1 MAETGLHGMAEVR
14 WTVADAPASVTPV
27 AVVTGRD
34 PAGMGLQVA
43 VADWGSPTH
52 PSREILRKLHA
63 ERQGKRV
70 FPLVVMLRRGDDAF
84 LLGPGHDAGAMH
96 LPVSQAERVLQAA
109 LDEIDGLAAHKRLAS
124 LQRLTGS
131 VGTAG
136 VTNEGLFAGH
146 YLATSAPRRADWRE
160 AAERARPLLSLRH
173 ETLIRNLGFTTKR
186 SAGHALLLSAQTATR
201 AVAVLLET
209 EEQFDAAAPRFHLSP
224 VAFGLRVAARAE
236 VPWLI
241 VLRGSQIRLYPAR
254 PGVGVG
260 QKGQADTWFELDLA
274 VVDDDQAALLSLVFS
289 ADALGPGGSTDQ
301 LLEGSAQF
309 AVELGQRLRD
319 RIYDRA
325 VPRLARGL
333 AAQLPAMGK
342 TVDSNGLDLAYR
354 LSLKVLFR
362 LLFQA
367 YAEDRGL
374 LPYGRNAR
382 YDRNALKTWAAD
394 LAHDPDQPFDPHSTA
409 IWDDLA
415 QVWRVIDSGDSAWS
429 VPAYN
434 GGLFGADPDLDPDGA
449 LLARIRLSNDIMG
462 PVLAALLVD
471 EMDDGASGSVDFRSL
486 SVREFGTI
494 YEGLLESS
502 LSLAPTD
509 LTLDSKGTYIPGGAG
524 EQTVV
529 AAGEVYFHSA
539 SGQRKSTGTYFT
551 PHIVVEHLLTRALE
565 PVLADHLA
573 QVKRLLDDGDE
584 AAAADRFFDIRVAD
598 LAMGSAHFLTA
609 AIDHIEAGMRDFLT
623 EHPIPAIQDELR
635 QLEQA
640 ATTALGE
647 DAAVAEI
654 EPAALLRRQVARR
667 CIYGL
672 DLNPMAVELA
682 RLAIWVTTF
691 VPGLPMSSLNHTL
704 VCANSLTGVGTI
716 DEALSVLD
724 PDTGYGQISIFS
736 EAIED
741 ELSKARELLIDA
753 ANAAE
758 GTKAE
763 ATAAAHT
770 AIEARDAAEPARLL
784 FDAVVA
790 ARFGLLTPTAYTD
803 PGELRA
809 AAADPEIQAA
819 VDAVQP
825 AHFPYLFPEVFL
837 RDDPGF
843 DVILGNP
850 PWEKLKVEEHAWWA
864 VRFPGLR
871 SLPQKDKNSAIAQ
884 HRRERPDLVA
894 EFEQDTATA
903 KASKRIISAGP
914 YPGLTAGT
922 DTDLMAA
929 FSWRFVQELRSGG
942 RIGVVLPRTAFAGS
956 ACEQWRRTLLESG
969 DIADLAMV
977 VNNRQWLFP
986 SIHPQY
992 TVALLTYHAQ
1002 PGKDH
1007 HVAMQG
1013 PYASRDE
1020 FLTGT
1025 AQAVSTSVFPARD
1038 VARWTATAALPL
1050 LPDAAALPVFARMRR
1065 HPDLGANVGNWKFQP
1080 IRELHTSDNKD
1091 FYDFNL
1097 AAPAK
1102 QNTLPVWT
1110 GRTFS
1115 LWKPGAGTP
1124 YAYADPTVVIP
1135 FLQDRRRTSARR
1147 ADSAFTEDAAIGL
1160 DDPQTLPLQHARI
1173 AFRDVARATDSRT
1186 MVCCLV
1192 PPGVGLVEKAPYL
1205 LRQSGNLADEAYL
1218 LGVLSSIPFDWYAR
1232 RFVELKMSYSLLES
1246 MPVPR
1251 RSGVS
1256 PFRDRVVHVAGR
1268 LAAVDDRYA
1277 DWAAAVGVQTGS
1289 VTTAPKRADLI
1300 AELDALVSLLYG
1312 LERDQVVHVFETFHR
1327 GWDYGPRLDAVLS
1340 YYDQWEGT
1348 D

>member
-1 MAETGLHGMAEVR
+1 MAETGPHGTAEVR
-14 WTVADAPASVTPV
+14 WKVTDAPGFVTPV

-43 VADWGSPTH
+43 VADWTSPTE

-63 ERQGKRV
+63 ERQGKKV
-70 FPLVVMLRRGDDAF
+70 FPLVVLLRHQDDAF
-84 LLGPGHDAGAMH
+84 LMGPGHDAGIIH
-96 LPVSQAERVLQAA
+96 LPISQAERVLQAA
-109 LDEIDGLAAHKRLAS
+109 LDESDGLAAHKRLAV
-124 LQRLTGS
+124 LQRATTS
-131 VGTAG
+131 SSTAG

-146 YLATSAPRRADWRE
+146 YLATSAPRRADWRQ
-160 AAERARPLLSLRH
+160 AAERAGPLLSLRH
-173 ETLIRNLGFTTKR
+173 ETLIKNLGFTTKR
-186 SAGHALLLSAQTATR
+186 TAGHALLLSAQTATR

-224 VAFGLRVAARAE
+224 VAYGLRVAARAE

-274 VVDDDQAALLSLVFS
+274 VLDDDQAALLPLVFS
-289 ADALGPGGSTDQ
+289 AEALGPGGSTDQ

-325 VPRLARGL
+325 VPRLAQGL

-342 TVDSNGLDLAYR
+342 AVDSDGLDLAYR

-362 LLFQA
+362 LLFQS

-394 LAHDPDQPFDPHSTA
+394 LAHDPEQPFDPHSTA

-415 QVWRVIDSGDSAWS
+415 QVWRVIDSGDSAWN

-434 GGLFGADPDLDPDGA
+434 GGLFGADPALNPDGA

-509 LTLDSKGTYIPGGAG
+509 LTLDSKGTYLPAGAG
-524 EQTVV
+524 DQTVV

-573 QVKRLLDDGDE
+573 RIKQHLDDGDE
-584 AAAADRFFDIRVAD
+584 AAAAEMFFDLRVAD

-640 ATTALGE
+640 ATAALGE

-654 EPAALLRRQVARR
+654 EPAALLRRQIARR

-704 VCANSLTGVGTI
+704 VCANSLTGVGTV
-716 DEALSVLD
+716 DEALAVLD
-724 PDTGYGQISIFS
+724 PAAGHGQMSIFS

-741 ELSKARELLIDA
+741 ELAKARELLIDA
-753 ANAAE
+753 ANASEA
-758 GTKAE
+758 TKAE
-763 ATAAAHT
+763 ATAAAQA

-790 ARFGLLTPTAYTD
+790 ARLGLLTPTAYSD
-803 PGELRA
+803 PVELRT
-809 AAADPEIQAA
+809 AAADPEIQTA

-837 RDDPGF
+837 RDAAGF

-850 PWEKLKVEEHAWWA
+850 PWEKLHVEEHIWWSH
-864 VRFPGLR
+864 RFPGLQR
-871 SLPQKDKNSAIAQ
+871 GMPQAEKNKAIKSYRAT
-884 HRRERPDLVA
+884 RPDLVREYEA
-894 EFEQDTATA
+894 DKASATA
-903 KASKRIISAGP
+903 QARIVAAGDF
-914 YPGLTAGT
+914 PGIGAAHL
-922 DTDLMAA
+922 DLMAA
-929 FSWRFVQELRSGG
+929 FAWRFLRLTNGAG
-942 RIGVVLPRTAFAGS
+942 ALGVVLPRTSLIGAS
-956 ACEQWRRTLLESG
+956 
-969 DIADLAMV
+969 LAMWRQVLLMIGDLDLTLV
-977 VNNRQWLFP
+977 VNTARWCFDMEAR
-986 SIHPQY
+986 Y
-992 TVALLTYHAQ
+992 TVAL
-1002 PGKDH
+1002 
-1007 HVAMQG
+1007 VAGRKVCDGIPLVRISG
-1013 PYASRDE
+1013 PYGSRTAFIEGDAAS
-1020 FLTGT
+1020 L
-1025 AQAVSTSVFPARD
+1025 D
-1038 VARWTATAALPL
+1038 VPGVTAAEVVDWSAGAAIPM
-1050 LPDAAALPVFARMRR
+1050 LPDPGSLGIFTTMRKQPNLSADVGWHFRPVQGDLNAAHAKSLFDF
-1065 HPDLGANVGNWKFQP
+1065 DLNATN
-1080 IRELHTSDNKD
+1080 RAHEDLR
-1091 FYDFNL
+1091 
-1097 AAPAK
+1097 
-1102 QNTLPVWT
+1102 VWT
-1110 GRTFS
+1110 GRTFN
-1115 LWKPGAGTP
+1115 LWEPDSGLP
-1124 YAYADPTVVIP
+1124 YAYADRVQIIEKLQQKRLVSAKREGSP
-1135 FLQDRRRTSARR
+1135 FVGLAGEDLLKAR
-1147 ADSAFTEDAAIGL
+1147 S
-1160 DDPQTLPLQHARI
+1160 LPMHGPRI
-1173 AFRDVARATDSRT
+1173 AFRDVTKWDNTRT

-1192 PPGVGLVEKAPYL
+1192 PPEVVLVHKAPFL
-1205 LRQSGNLADEAYL
+1205 LRQLGDERDEAFL

-1232 RFVELKMSYSLLES
+1232 RFVEVTMSFALLNA

-1251 RSGVS
+1251 PPEPSEM
-1256 PFRDRVVHVAGR
+1256 RDRVVEVAGR

-1277 DWAAAVGVQTGS
+1277 EWAAAVGVATGS
-1289 VTTAPKRADLI
+1289 VTTAAERADLI
-1300 AELDALVSLLYG
+1300 AELDAVVSLLYG
-1312 LERDQVVHVFETFHR
+1312 LTRDQVVHVFETFHR
-1327 GWDYGPRLDAVLS
+1327 GWDYGPRLDAVLF
-1340 YYDQWEGT
+1340 YYDQWQGT

>member
-14 WTVADAPASVTPV
+14 WKVTDAPSSVTPV

-43 VADWGSPTH
+43 VADWASPTE
-52 PSREILRKLHA
+52 PSREVMRRLHA
-63 ERQGKRV
+63 ERQGKKV
-70 FPLVVMLRRGDDAF
+70 FPLVVMLRHEDDAF
-84 LLGPGHDAGAMH
+84 LLGPGHDVTVIH
-96 LPVSQAERVLQAA
+96 LPISQAERVLQAA

-124 LQRLTGS
+124 LQRVTAS
-131 VGTAG
+131 SGTAG

-146 YLATSAPRRADWRE
+146 YLATSAPRRADWRQ

-173 ETLIRNLGFTTKR
+173 ETLIKNLGFTTKR
-186 SAGHALLLSAQTATR
+186 TAGHALLLSAQTATR

-209 EEQFDAAAPRFHLSP
+209 EEQFDASAPRFHLSP
-224 VAFGLRVAARAE
+224 VAYGLRVAARAE

-241 VLRGSQIRLYPAR
+241 VLRGSQLRLYPAR

-274 VVDDDQAALLSLVFS
+274 VLDDDQAALLPLVFS

-325 VPRLARGL
+325 VPRLAQGL

-342 TVDSNGLDLAYR
+342 AVDSDGLDLAYR

-394 LAHDPDQPFDPHSTA
+394 LAHDPDQPFDPQSTA

-434 GGLFGADPDLDPDGA
+434 GGLFGADTELNPEGA
-449 LLARIRLSNDIMG
+449 LLARIRLSNDVMG

-471 EMDDGASGSVDFRSL
+471 EMGDGASGSVDFRSL

-502 LSLAPTD
+502 LSLASTD
-509 LTLDSKGTYIPGGAG
+509 LTLDSKGTYVPAQAG
-524 EQTVV
+524 DLTVV
-529 AAGEVYFHSA
+529 ADGEVYFHSA

-584 AAAADRFFDIRVAD
+584 AAAAEMFFDFRVAD

-654 EPAALLRRQVARR
+654 EPAALLRRQIARR

-724 PDTGYGQISIFS
+724 PDTGHRQISMFS

-753 ANAAE
+753 ANASEA
-758 GTKAE
+758 TKAE
-763 ATAAAHT
+763 ATAAAQA
-770 AIEARDAAEPARLL
+770 AIEARDAAEPAKRL

-790 ARFGLLTPTAYTD
+790 ARLGLLTPTAYTD
-803 PGELRA
+803 PGELQA

-819 VDAVQP
+819 VRAVQP

-837 RDDPGF
+837 RRNAGF

-850 PWEKLKVEEHAWWA
+850 PWEKLKVEEHSWWA
-864 VRFPGLR
+864 VQFPGLR
-871 SLPQKDKNSAIAQ
+871 SMPQKDKNAAISQ
-884 HRRERPDLVA
+884 HRSERPDLVA

-903 KASKRIISAGP
+903 QAAKRIIAAGP

-929 FSWRFVQELRSGG
+929 FSWRFIHELRPGG

-956 ACEQWRRTLLESG
+956 ACEQWRRTLMESG
-969 DIADLAMV
+969 DIADLTMITNTARWAFDMEP
-977 VNNRQWLFP
+977 R
-986 SIHPQY
+986 Y
-992 TVALLTYHAQ
+992 TVALLTFHAR
-1002 PGKDH
+1002 PGTDH
-1007 HVAMQG
+1007 QVAMQG

-1025 AQAVSTSVFPARD
+1025 AQAASASMFPAKD
-1038 VARWTATAALPL
+1038 VQGWTATAALPL
-1050 LPDAAALPVFARMRR
+1050 LPDARSLPIFARMRR
-1065 HPDLGANVGNWKFQP
+1065 HPGLGANVGDWKFQP

-1097 AAPAK
+1097 VAPAK
-1102 QNTLPVWT
+1102 QNTLAVWT

-1135 FLQDRRRTSARR
+1135 FLQNRRRTSARR

-1192 PPGVGLVEKAPYL
+1192 PPGVVLVHKSPFL
-1205 LRQSGNLADEAYL
+1205 LRQLGREQDEAYV

-1232 RFVELKMSYSLLES
+1232 RFVEITMSYALLS
-1246 MPVPR
+1246 VMPVPR
-1251 RSGVS
+1251 PSEGNLLGN
-1256 PFRDRVVHVAGR
+1256 RVVQVAGR
-1268 LAAVDDRYA
+1268 LAAVDDRYG
-1277 DWAAAVGVQTGS
+1277 DWAAAVGVEAGS
-1289 VTTAPKRADLI
+1289 VKTAAERADLI

-1312 LERDQVVHVFETFHR
+1312 LTRDQVVHVFETFHR
-1327 GWDYGPRLDAVLS
+1327 GWDYGPRLDAVLLC
-1340 YYDQWEGT
+1340 YDQWAG